1 MRILT
6 ISNVVP
12 YPPHSGLQ
20 LRTLNILERV
30 AQVHNVTLCCHAW
43 SDSDE
48 ANARELTHRGIR
60 TFTCRLGHHIDL
72 PKIAAAARLLIT
84 GKPPELALYR
94 SPELVRIVRELL
106 RDEPFDICQI
116 EESILAHYADLLHAR
131 CPKLLIF
138 HDLHFVQ
145 AARAARLEHAVGM
158 RLWRRLNGF
167 CMRFY
172 EPRIV
177 TRFEKCVTVTEH
189 DRQLLIATGC
199 RPNIEVVPNGVDTAR
214 LQPLAAS
221 DSPPALLFVGSMFYT
236 PCEDGA
242 IWLVREILPLV
253 NRRFPAIDVWIV
265 GKKPGP
271 GVEELAGK
279 HIFVTGEVEDVTPYY
294 QRATIAVAPLRAGS
308 GSRLKI
314 LEAMAL
320 GRPIVS
326 TSLGAEGLQ
335 LEPERHLL
343 TADST
348 EDFAAAVIR
357 LIESPDAGRA
367 LANAAREFVEA
378 RYNWEMIAARQLQI
392 YREMTST

>member
-1 MRILT
+1 VDR
-6 ISNVVP
+6 
-12 YPPHSGLQ
+12 
-20 LRTLNILERV
+20 RV
-30 AQVHNVTLCCHAW
+30 AKA
-43 SDSDE
+43 
-48 ANARELTHRGIR
+48 IR
-60 TFTCRLGHHIDL
+60 CRLGYSQ
-72 PKIAAAARLLIT
+72 T
-84 GKPPELALYR
+84 
-94 SPELVRIVRELL
+94 
-106 RDEPFDICQI
+106 
-116 EESILAHYADLLHAR
+116 
-131 CPKLLIF
+131 
-138 HDLHFVQ
+138 
-145 AARAARLEHAVGM
+145 
-158 RLWRRLNGF
+158 
-167 CMRFY
+167 
-172 EPRIV
+172 
-177 TRFEKCVTVTEH
+177 
-189 DRQLLIATGC
+189 
-199 RPNIEVVPNGVDTAR
+199 NGVDTAR

-279 HIFVTGEVEDVTPYY
+279 HIFVTGEVEDVTSYY